1 MLQPFATKLLNA
13 TFYEVGWLCCVLGAS
28 WGYPVT
34 GGLLALA
41 LVGLHLWLASSRQ
54 SEILLILSSCL
65 LGVMVDS
72 SQQALGLFTFKTD
85 SSWPLWLPLWVFVI
99 WAQFA
104 TLFHYALYWL
114 KGRYLVAALFGLI
127 GGPLA
132 YWGGIRLGAASF
144 GENPTVTIIV
154 LALVWA
160 AIIPA
165 LVRLSVIFG
174 DQEGAYMWRRSG

>member
-1 MLQPFATKLLNA
+1 MLKPFATKLLNA
-13 TFYEVGWLCCVLGAS
+13 TLYEVGWLCCVLGGA
-28 WGYPVT
+28 WGHPVT
-34 GGLLALA
+34 GGLLALT
-41 LVGLHLWLASSRQ
+41 LVGIHLWLASLRK
-54 SEILLILSSCL
+54 SEVLLILSACL
-65 LGVMVDS
+65 LGVIVDS
-72 SQQALGLFTFKTD
+72 SQQALGLFTFKND

-114 KGRYLVAALFGLI
+114 KGRYLFAALFGLI

-154 LALVWA
+154 LALIWA